1 MPRRERAALDCD
13 VPLRPDRQRVSREV
27 ALSLDTRLDY
37 MRWKPEDAMRIASL
51 TVSAVLAVAAIVPAA
66 AEEQA
71 DFVKKPKVL
80 SGKMSTVTTFGL
92 VIGEWVPLVRLPIR
106 S

>member
-1 MPRRERAALDCD
+1 
-13 VPLRPDRQRVSREV
+13 
-27 ALSLDTRLDY
+27 
-37 MRWKPEDAMRIASL
+37 MRIASL